1 MEPKKKIR
9 RQRKAPEYKKIE
21 GYGSPA
27 GLART
32 HRLIRVERDLE
43 IQFIKICSQ
52 IKLDDFRKVRSEN
65 QRDERISMRHVG

>member
-1 MEPKKKIR
+1 MEPKKRIR
-9 RQRKAPEYKKIE
+9 RQRKAPEYKKVE

-43 IQFIKICSQ
+43 IQFMKVCSQ
-52 IKLDDFRKVRSEN
+52 IKLDDYLKIRSES
-65 QRDERISMRHVG
+65 QREDRISKRHVG